1 MEHVS
6 SKHCQYHTLEV
17 LENYIRVVVKGE
29 EMLGVDLNG
38 VDQKVLDISSTGRGC
53 DPLGHSACWQIA
65 VVVASGS
72 PTRSDLESSISVTLN
87 SGDQWPM
94 FVLRVH
100 EDWSSIVTNTVDD
113 AVVYE
118 CLESITVVHTSDRTV
133 AFVSFSITE

>member
-53 DPLGHSACWQIA
+53 DPLGNSACWQIA
-65 VVVASGS
+65 VVVDSGS

-87 SGDQWPM
+87 SGR
-94 FVLRVH
+94 VL
-100 EDWSSIVTNTVDD
+100 SPSPLTMPLSTNAWRASPLCIPVI
-113 AVVYE
+113 A
-118 CLESITVVHTSDRTV
+118 L
-133 AFVSFSITE
+133 